1 MYVCASAM
9 VCAAAMRDSAARA
22 IRRRVQTYDAP
33 ELTDER
39 ASSLTDFTSN
49 AQ

>member
-9 VCAAAMRDSAARA
+9 VCAAMRDSAARA